1 MPRSSQRTSTTAWLT
16 RLERTPQSIILG
28 RALQSIDQPGLF
40 IEEIPIL
47 CTIIRDGLS
56 LPLPLPLLHVER
68 VCDVPILARQILPS
82 LSIHRFRC
90 ISHLTL
96 GHTVSRTACTPFEA
110 CAVIIFI
117 STFLQYHFDS
127 LAHSPISSTT
137 TNQRQKDRQLLRC
150 ERQSTY
156 YITSHRMQGTLS
168 QGEGKLVLPCCAC
181 VVYMAYVLRVL
192 HGGCLFVALR
202 YPSLAAAACEPE
214 TADRADS
221 PLTGKREVA
230 ATKIRRVVV
239 EPRSSLYI
247 SLIVKIVL
255 SRIVL

>member
-1 MPRSSQRTSTTAWLT
+1 MPRSSQRTSITAWLT
-16 RLERTPQSIILG
+16 RIERTPQSIILG

-56 LPLPLPLLHVER
+56 LMPLPLLHVER

-156 YITSHRMQGTLS
+156 YITSHRMQGS
-168 QGEGKLVLPCCAC
+168 CAC
-181 VVYMAYVLRVL
+181 VVYLAYVLRVL

-202 YPSLAAAACEPE
+202 YPSGCRCCL
-214 TADRADS
+214 RARDCRQS
-221 PLTGKREVA
+221 GLT
-230 ATKIRRVVV
+230 THWQT
-239 EPRSSLYI
+239 
-247 SLIVKIVL
+247 
-255 SRIVL
+255 

>member
-16 RLERTPQSIILG
+16 HIERTPQSIILG

-56 LPLPLPLLHVER
+56 LPLPLLHIER

-156 YITSHRMQGTLS
+156 YITSHTACKGHSGRGEVSPPELCLCCVSGLCTAGT
-168 QGEGKLVLPCCAC
+168 P
-181 VVYMAYVLRVL
+181 RW
-192 HGGCLFVALR
+192 LFVCGATLPLLGCRCLR
-202 YPSLAAAACEPE
+202 ARDCRQSG
-214 TADRADS
+214 
-221 PLTGKREVA
+221 LT
-230 ATKIRRVVV
+230 THWQT
-239 EPRSSLYI
+239 
-247 SLIVKIVL
+247 
-255 SRIVL
+255 

>member
-1 MPRSSQRTSTTAWLT
+1 MPSSSQRTSTTAWLT
-16 RLERTPQSIILG
+16 RIERTPQSIILG

-56 LPLPLPLLHVER
+56 LMPLPLPLLHVER

-137 TNQRQKDRQLLRC
+137 TSQRQKDRQLLRY

-156 YITSHRMQGTLS
+156 YITSHRMQGTL
-168 QGEGKLVLPCCAC
+168 
-181 VVYMAYVLRVL
+181 
-192 HGGCLFVALR
+192 
-202 YPSLAAAACEPE
+202 
-214 TADRADS
+214 RARGS
-221 PLTGKREVA
+221 
-230 ATKIRRVVV
+230 
-239 EPRSSLYI
+239 
-247 SLIVKIVL
+247 
-255 SRIVL
+255 

>member
-1 MPRSSQRTSTTAWLT
+1 MPRSSQRTSITAWLT
-16 RLERTPQSIILG
+16 RIERTPQSILLG

-56 LPLPLPLLHVER
+56 LMPLPLPLLHVER

-117 STFLQYHFDS
+117 STFLQYHFDP
-127 LAHSPISSTT
+127 LAHSPSVAPPPTK
-137 TNQRQKDRQLLRC
+137 QRQKDRQLLRC

-156 YITSHRMQGTLS
+156 YITSHHMQGTL
-168 QGEGKLVLPCCAC
+168 
-181 VVYMAYVLRVL
+181 
-192 HGGCLFVALR
+192 
-202 YPSLAAAACEPE
+202 
-214 TADRADS
+214 
-221 PLTGKREVA
+221 RE
-230 ATKIRRVVV
+230 RG
-239 EPRSSLYI
+239 S
-247 SLIVKIVL
+247 
-255 SRIVL
+255 